1 MAIDVVSTI
10 TQQFGP
16 DLIAKIAVALGL
28 DKSVIGRAVG
38 ILVPGM
44 LANLS
49 AVAGTGAGARQL
61 AQAAG
66 QLAQDGALQSVGN
79 LSAGAQAELI
89 NRGRGMFH
97 EIVGTP
103 AINALSLGVS
113 KHSDISF
120 ASSKSLVAF
129 AAPLVLG
136 SLGKIQKSQ
145 ALDASGLAKL
155 LTDQT
160 GSINSQLPK
169 GVSFLPAVGVPLDA
183 TPVAAASGA
192 RRVAAASAAAETG
205 RRSIWPVLGLL
216 LALIAGLWL
225 YFDGLERSRQLEL
238 AERVRQEAALVNQ
251 KAEVAAAAVKA
262 KLEAEVKQKAEAKQ
276 KADAEAAAAKARLDA
291 ESKQKADAAAAA
303 KARADGEA
311 KQKADADSARAK
323 ANQEAAAAASKATTP
338 VPAVSAALQACRNAI
353 LKEATSGP
361 ILFQVSSANILP
373 ESSAT
378 LDRVAG
384 AAKACPT
391 AKVGVEGHTSADGI
405 AEKNQVLSTSRAKAI
420 AEYLVRVGVDG
431 ARVTYIGYGQ
441 TKPIAP
447 NDTQENKTKNRRI
460 EFSVTE

>member
-169 GVSFLPAVGVPLDA
+169 GVSFLPAVGAPLDA

-192 RRVAAASAAAETG
+192 RRVAAASAA
-205 RRSIWPVLGLL
+205 L

-311 KQKADADSARAK
+311 KQKADADAARAK